1 MLAVFRHAR
10 GVMYFFLAPRHARK
24 KDVCIL
30 PIVCYAGSI
39 QQGAGDRKDKMF
51 TLRRFAL
58 AVISLPI
65 ALAVYAG
72 IYFGL
77 FLVSGGFAS
86 YGLMIQNFWAVGF
99 GWVVAVTFSKQIFDL
114 VERLSN

>member
-1 MLAVFRHAR
+1 LPTLFLSYVFFPTTRR
-10 GVMYFFLAPRHARK
+10 LS
-24 KDVCIL
+24 L
-30 PIVCYAGSI
+30 PIVLDLLLEKCKLEVSSKGL
-39 QQGAGDRKDKMF
+39 GKRKEKMF

-86 YGLMIQNFWAVGF
+86 YGLLIQNFWAVGF
-99 GWVVAVTFSKQIFDL
+99 GWVVAVTFSKQILDL
-114 VERLSN
+114 VGKLGA